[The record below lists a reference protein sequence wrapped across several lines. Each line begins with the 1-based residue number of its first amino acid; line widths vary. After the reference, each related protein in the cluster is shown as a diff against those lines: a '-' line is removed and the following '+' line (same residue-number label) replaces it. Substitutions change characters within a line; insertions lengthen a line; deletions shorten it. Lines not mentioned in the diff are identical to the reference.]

1 MERTTLTPAHSDDP
15 VEVQESVAVPLAHE
29 TDILYSTEQIH
40 TQLIMYQDKTLRYV
54 FRPARPA
61 PALLRRIWA
70 WF

>member
-1 MERTTLTPAHSDDP
+1 MVRKTLARNSDAFGERVKRCGDA
-15 VEVQESVAVPLAHE
+15 LAND
-29 TDILYSTEQIH
+29 TDVLYSISKTDTEKA
-40 TQLIMYQDKTLRYV
+40 MYKPSRYV